1 MGWPRR
7 QTTHTV
13 VLALLYMI
21 KDVLQHQ
28 DVPVVS
34 GRGPLTTQPSGDLQ
48 MLCAAVNLV
57 ADSHVPNLQT
67 LITLMVT
74 PAEVLMPKTVA
85 WTQDAP
91 AVIGLGQLMI
101 QHSGAL
107 LMLSVGARQAVTATR
122 HLLHLLHLLLVITT
136 NSAMTATLLTMT
148 TATTCTTATNVLGL
162 GLRMTLTS
170 GILQLPPVGAS
181 HRTRIHTLSMTQL
194 IMNLE
199 MIALLCRTRI
209 ATSLT
214 VFNAHGPGPRPTR
227 RDGMVMML
235 DADVNISEVT
245 KSPTQDPPLKV
256 QVDGVETTLYV
267 ARPKWWSEA

>member
-34 GRGPLTTQPSGDLQ
+34 GRGPPTTQPSGDLQ

-67 LITLMVT
+67 LITLMAT
-74 PAEVLMPKTVA
+74 PAVVSMPKTVA

-101 QHSGAL
+101 QLSGAL
-107 LMLSVGARQAVTATR
+107 LMLSVAAKLVVTAT
-122 HLLHLLHLLLVITT
+122 HHLHHHLLLHLLPLPLHLLVIIT
-136 NSAMTATLLTMT
+136 NSATIAILSTMT
-148 TATTCTTATNVLGL
+148 TV
-162 GLRMTLTS
+162 MT
-170 GILQLPPVGAS
+170 
-181 HRTRIHTLSMTQL
+181 
-194 IMNLE
+194 
-199 MIALLCRTRI
+199 
-209 ATSLT
+209 
-214 VFNAHGPGPRPTR
+214 
-227 RDGMVMML
+227 
-235 DADVNISEVT
+235 
-245 KSPTQDPPLKV
+245 
-256 QVDGVETTLYV
+256 
-267 ARPKWWSEA
+267 